1 MNYNHNYLLNMKFS
15 FSAFLRINLIGWKAA
30 AALLFLAFFSACQDK
45 PTEKPKTWTLEMG
58 KWRGEVEI
66 VEGKRVPF
74 LFEVEKDSAGNFVW
88 TLLNGQERFRLD
100 EVIQKDSLFTIPLYI
115 FDAEI
120 EATLSSTNTLQ
131 GVWRRRSFGKATDLP
146 FSAEKTEMP
155 RFEAKEP
162 PISDFSGSWETY
174 FLKANGD
181 SVPALATFSQEGA
194 ILTGTFQTKTGDY
207 RFLEGIVEGNTLKLS
222 GFDGATAT
230 RFEATLDT
238 STQKR
243 RLKGDFWAGAST
255 HQTWQATFNPTFEL
269 PDAES
274 LTKLKEG
281 FDKIQFRFPNIEG
294 KEVAL
299 TDTRFQNKVVIV
311 QILGTWCHN
320 CMDEVAFLAPF
331 YEKNKAQGLEIIGL
345 AYEQTDNFEQAQKR
359 LQRLENK
366 MKVTYELLFAG
377 TNERQFVEQSL
388 PMLEGTIAFPT
399 TIFIDKKG
407 KVRKIHTG
415 FSGPSTGASYQ
426 AHIDKIST
434 FVAQL
439 LKEE

>member
-1 MNYNHNYLLNMKFS
+1 MKLNCSILFGIKS
-15 FSAFLRINLIGWKAA
+15 LFSAFIWIGIFAGS
-30 AALLFLAFFSACQDK
+30 LFVSACEERT
-45 PTEKPKTWTLEMG
+45 TESLKSWTLETG
-58 KWRGEVEI
+58 KWRGEIEI
-66 VEGKRVPF
+66 VAGKRVPF
-74 LFEVEKDSAGNFVW
+74 LFEVEKDEAGNFVW

-120 EATLSSTNTLQ
+120 EATVSQTNRALQ

-146 FSAEKTEMP
+146 FSAEKTEKP
-155 RFEAKEP
+155 RFEATQP
-162 PISDFSGSWETY
+162 PATDFSGSWETY

-181 SVPALATFSQEGA
+181 SVPALATFSQKGA
-194 ILTGTFQTKTGDY
+194 SLTGTFQTKTGDY

-230 RFEATLDT
+230 RFEATLDAT
-238 STQKR
+238 DQKKT
-243 RLKGDFWAGAST
+243 LKGDFWAGATT
-255 HQTWQATFNPTFEL
+255 HQTWQATLNPNFQL

-274 LTKLKEG
+274 LTKLKQG

-294 KEVAL
+294 QEVSLA
-299 TDTRFQNKVVIV
+299 DTRFENKVVII

-331 YEKNKAQGLEIIGL
+331 YEKNKDKGLEIVGL
-345 AYEQTDNFEQAQKR
+345 AYEQTDDFEQAQKR
-359 LQRLENK
+359 LQRLRDK
-366 MKVTYELLFAG
+366 MKVGYELLFAG

-439 LKEE
+439 LNEE